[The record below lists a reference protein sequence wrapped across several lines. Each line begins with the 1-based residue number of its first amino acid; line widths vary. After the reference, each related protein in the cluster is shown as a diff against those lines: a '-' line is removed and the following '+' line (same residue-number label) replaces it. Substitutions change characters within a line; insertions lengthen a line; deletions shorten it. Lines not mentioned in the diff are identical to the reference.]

1 MADSLNTRG
10 VDSSRGE
17 VDVLEGKKGS
27 EFMKVSNEVLGVL
40 DGCTAGFG
48 KSYSAKLFDQGFGGM
63 KGESPISCG
72 QSGKTV
78 TNPSSFAESVKLRV
92 LKVFGFNS

>member
-27 EFMKVSNEVLGVL
+27 EFMRVSNEVLGVL
-40 DGCTAGFG
+40 DG
-48 KSYSAKLFDQGFGGM
+48 SYSAKLFDQGFGGM